1 MGILNNDTVIVDAIL
16 TKLGR
21 DKLRQGE
28 PLGITQ
34 YAFGDTG
41 VDYNLYNPNHPSG
54 SDAYGQ
60 AITGLPQLE
69 AVPDDDVFMRSRLFG
84 TGERGIQNYG
94 FIDLPDGLRRTI
106 QHIPGGIQS
115 TAIVLRPRVFSAGT
129 ELTDTEFKFTILD
142 HRGLTA
148 TIGGATIVGNP
159 FKSVDVDKRS
169 ANGTE
174 LQLNAQAGQISNN
187 VIRTV
192 RIELVGDGA
201 APVQVTIT
209 VQLNTEINAP
219 GAGGDS

>member
-1 MGILNNDTVIVDAIL
+1 MGILDNDTVIVDAIL

-21 DKLRQGE
+21 DKLRQGQ
-28 PLGITQ
+28 PLGISQ

-41 VDYNLYNPNHPSG
+41 VDYNLYNPDHPSG

-60 AITGLPQLE
+60 AITSLPQLE
-69 AVPDDDVFMRSRLFG
+69 AVPDDDVFMRSKLFG
-84 TGERGIQNYG
+84 SGERGIQNYG
-94 FIDLPDGLRRTI
+94 FIDLPDGLTRTI

-115 TAIVLRPRVFSAGT
+115 TAVVLRPRVFSAGT

-169 ANGTE
+169 ASGVE
-174 LQLNAQAGQISNN
+174 LQLNAQAGQISNQ
-187 VIRTV
+187 VIRTI

-209 VQLNTEINAP
+209 VQSNTDSTS
-219 GAGGDS
+219 GGVGGDS